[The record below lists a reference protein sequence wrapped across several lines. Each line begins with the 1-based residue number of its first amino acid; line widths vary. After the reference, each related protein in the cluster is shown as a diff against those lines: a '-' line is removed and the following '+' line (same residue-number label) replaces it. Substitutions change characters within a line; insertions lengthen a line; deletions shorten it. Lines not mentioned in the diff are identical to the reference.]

1 MNPEQI
7 FSRRWW
13 TFLLRGIIAIAFGII
28 ALAWPAAT
36 VGVFFVLFGV
46 FVLADGIVD
55 VIMAVVFAVR
65 KEKWG
70 ALMAKGLVGVLIG
83 AVVLSRP
90 EFALELLLILI
101 GIWAI
106 VAGIVEVVNAFEMAP
121 ESGRGWIGV
130 AGALAVILGILF
142 LAIPFKTV
150 FAAIILIAIYA
161 LVSGALLIILAF
173 FALGAQ
179 KGLKMKEA

>member
-1 MNPEQI
+1 MHSHGRNPQSVE
-7 FSRRWW
+7 R
-13 TFLLRGIIAIAFGII
+13 
-28 ALAWPAAT
+28 
-36 VGVFFVLFGV
+36 
-46 FVLADGIVD
+46 VD
-55 VIMAVVFAVR
+55 VIMAIAFAVR

-70 ALMAKGLVGVLIG
+70 AVMAKGLVGVLIG

-106 VAGIVEVVNAFEMAP
+106 IAGIVEVVSAFEMAP

-130 AGALAVILGILF
+130 AGVLAVVLGILF

-150 FAAIILIAIYA
+150 FAAIILIAVYA
-161 LVSGALLIILAF
+161 LISGALLIMMAF
-173 FALGAQ
+173 FALGAR
-179 KGLKMKEA
+179 KGLKEKVA